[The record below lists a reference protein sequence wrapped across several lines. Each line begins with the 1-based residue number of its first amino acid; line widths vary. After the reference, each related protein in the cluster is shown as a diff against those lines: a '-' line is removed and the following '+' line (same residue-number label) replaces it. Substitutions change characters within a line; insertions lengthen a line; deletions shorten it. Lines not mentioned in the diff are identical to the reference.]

1 MTDMTRRLAHSRL
14 AGWIVIAALIALWE
28 IASSSHWYTSAVV
41 PSPSTI
47 ASAWWTAS
55 SNGTL
60 WPAIGNTV
68 AVLFEG
74 FAIGTVAGVV
84 LGVLMARVRTAYVI
98 LEPIVELLRPIPIVA
113 VIPLLILFVGI
124 GNELKVVA
132 VLVAALVPVLLS
144 TIAGVSSVVPT
155 MRETATTFGLGGWAA
170 TWEVY
175 LPSALPNIFV
185 GMRTALS
192 LSIVV
197 AVLAQMLAGNT
208 GIGYLIVTAQQSLDV
223 DTIYALV
230 LTLGV
235 LGYLVNV
242 LLIFVQHLS
251 VPWAPEA
258 RSRRA

>member
-14 AGWIVIAALIALWE
+14 AGWIVIAALIALGE

-60 WPAIGNTV
+60 WPAVGNTV

-74 FAIGTVAGVV
+74 FAIGAAAGVA

-113 VIPLLILFVGI
+113 IIPLLILFVGI

-132 VLVAALVPVLLS
+132 VIVAALVPVLLS
-144 TIAGVSSVVPT
+144 TIAGVASVAPT
-155 MRETATTFGLGGWAA
+155 MRETGATFGLNGLEA

-175 LPSALPNIFV
+175 LPSALPSIFV

-197 AVLAQMLAGNT
+197 AVLTQMLAGNT
-208 GIGYLIVTAQQSLDV
+208 GIGYLIETAQQTLDV

-235 LGYLVNV
+235 LGYLVN
-242 LLIFVQHLS
+242 LLVILIQHVS